1 MWIACCA
8 KLLLFNSTENIAYM
22 YVLQICHS
30 YYPPFLDCA
39 RQYAALFKDSSFKIV
54 TVYLTGKA
62 DAVIAQ
68 ASASDEVVFL
78 GYSSKQVRGLKLAA
92 IMQIRKLVKSRE
104 FAFCITHR
112 AKPTYVALLATHLP
126 VVSVHHNYNDY
137 ERFTRRILVNFYRK
151 RLLMLCVSDSV
162 RDEMRRHLK
171 DWRAEQIETFY
182 NRIDVES
189 ARQSLVS
196 KKEARHLLGLNE
208 EAFVIANVG
217 RLHKD
222 KDQATLLRGYAQAL
236 PQLPE
241 NSLLLILGKGPL
253 EQELKKLAQTLQ
265 VMHKVKFAGS
275 VVDARR
281 YFKAFDLF
289 VLTSDHEPFG
299 MVLLEAMVAE
309 LPIICSNSGGGAE
322 VVRDFSPLFTLGNAS
337 ELSQLMVDMAS
348 NNLLYLQEVA
358 QKQLVDR
365 FSDQAARRNF
375 FALIRNAGF
384 SSAGLSED
392 SNK

>member
-1 MWIACCA
+1 
-8 KLLLFNSTENIAYM
+8 M

-39 RQYAALFKDSSFKIV
+39 RQYAALFKESAYKVV

-62 DAVIAQ
+62 DAGVEK
-68 ASASDEVVFL
+68 ASASDEVIFL

-104 FAFCITHR
+104 FVFCITHR
-112 AKPTYVALLATHLP
+112 AKPTYVALLATRLP

-137 ERFTRRILVNFYRK
+137 ERFTRRLLVNVYRK

-171 DWRAEQIETFY
+171 DWPSEQIETLY
-182 NRIDVES
+182 NRIDVD
-189 ARQSLVS
+189 ALRQSLLPRN
-196 KKEARHLLGLNE
+196 EARHFLGIDE
-208 EAFVIANVG
+208 QAYVIANVG

-222 KDQATLLRGYAQAL
+222 KDQATLLRGFAQAL

-253 EQELKKLAQTLQ
+253 EQELKTLAQTLQ
-265 VMHKVKFAGS
+265 IMPKVKFAGS

-281 YFKAFDLF
+281 YFKAFDVF

-299 MVLLEAMVAE
+299 MVLLEAMVAD

-337 ELSQLMVDMAS
+337 ELSKSMVDIAIKKH
-348 NNLLYLQEVA
+348 LYLQEVA

-365 FSDQAARRNF
+365 FSDQAARKKF
-375 FALIRNAGF
+375 FSLIQNAGIN
-384 SSAGLSED
+384 STALSDD
-392 SNK
+392 SYKEN